1 MQEDLENEP
10 VLTVR
15 QLTPPQFVPRI
26 PDDLLENLP
35 KRDQYVLKTLSVVAQ
50 QQEWQMEVLLDNN
63 RSMVSMER
71 RQLRFERWKNML
83 SSRWGL
89 VAAVVAVSGPYIFPI
104 LPKLFQKL
112 FGP

>member
-1 MQEDLENEP
+1 MQEDLDNEP

-15 QLTPPQFVPRI
+15 QLTPPLFVPRI

-50 QQEWQMEVLLDNN
+50 QQEWQMSVLMENN
-63 RSMVSMER
+63 RAMVVMER
-71 RQLRFERWKNML
+71 RQIRLDRWKSL
-83 SSRWGL
+83 ISSRWGM
-89 VAAVVAVSGPYIFPI
+89 VVAIVAIIGPYVFPV
-104 LPKLFQKL
+104 LPKIIHKL